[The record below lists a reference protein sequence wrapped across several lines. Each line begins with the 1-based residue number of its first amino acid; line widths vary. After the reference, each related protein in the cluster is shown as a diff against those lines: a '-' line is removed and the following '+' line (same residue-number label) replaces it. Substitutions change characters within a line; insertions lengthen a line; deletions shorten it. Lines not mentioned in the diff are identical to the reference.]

1 MKAVDP
7 SFDFNTYQRSALQSY
22 GTGQGAVD
30 YMLAQRYGAESFGA
44 LPVDFPERYG
54 DRDAPRPSSEAPPPR
69 PEVEVFPSVLELR
82 YRGL

>member
-7 SFDFNTYQRSALQSY
+7 SFDFNTYQAGALQSY

-44 LPVDFPERYG
+44 LPEDFPESYG
-54 DRDAPRPSSEAPPPR
+54 DRNSPRPSSEEPPPR
-69 PEVEVFPSVLELR
+69 PEVEIFPSMLELR